1 MEPQQSIRNVFDAMG
16 PFWAE
21 IADQNQ
27 TQRQINFLKSTLPH
41 DSTVLDLACG
51 TGRHTIPL
59 TKADINAVGLDIS
72 AHLLK
77 IAQQREAAK
86 LVRGDLRVLPFK
98 QSSFNAVIS
107 MDTSFGYLPSEKD
120 DLPSLEEVRRVL
132 ALGGRFILDVFSRD
146 YLTAKYADKTAT
158 PKWHEYPSFYLQQT
172 RTVTNNGRR
181 LHDHWIIRTKNDHQ
195 EHAFEHTVRLYEREI
210 LETMLTTTGFIVEA
224 VYGDYENQPYNT
236 TTPRL
241 IIFAVAK

>member
-1 MEPQQSIRNVFDAMG
+1 MEPKQSIRNVFDAMG

-59 TKADINAVGLDIS
+59 TQTDINAVGLDIS
-72 AHLLK
+72 TYLLK

-146 YLTAKYADKTAT
+146 YLTAKYADKPAMQ
-158 PKWHEYPSFYLQQT
+158 KWHEYPSFYLQQT
-172 RTVTNNGRR
+172 RTVTSKGSQ
-181 LHDHWIIRTKNDHQ
+181 LHDAWIIHIKKDNQ
-195 EHAFEHTVRLYEREI
+195 ECFFEHTVRLYERQT
-210 LETMLTTTGFIVEA
+210 LENMLTTTGFTVQA
-224 VYGDYENQPYNT
+224 VYGDYEKQPYSP

-241 IIFAVAK
+241 IILSIAK